1 MKNLKNNFLILLLVY
16 TLTPV
21 DDCCA
26 QKIEIRSNE
35 LDRMIWNKI
44 NDRLI
49 ALGKEKIKHFKEGPV
64 RDFAYR
70 TCARLVPENATFAH
84 SSNDSISWFSG
95 GECIYSCTKRSTGE
109 NEFIDYL
116 LSNNL
121 DPIAQLVVDGWVGS
135 ESHREAIS
143 KDWYSSTTVAAIIQ
157 IDAQRGYFKICSA
170 WYELDNLIFGNL
182 GEF

>member
-1 MKNLKNNFLILLLVY
+1 MKTIKKSILLMALV
-16 TLTPV
+16 V
-21 DDCCA
+21 ASCHA
-26 QKIEIRSNE
+26 QICWAQMVELRSSD
-35 LDRMIWNKI
+35 LDHLIWNKI

-84 SSNDSISWFSG
+84 SSNDSISWYSG
-95 GECIYSCTKRSTGE
+95 GECIYSCTKRSSGE
-109 NEFIDYL
+109 NEFIDYI

-135 ESHREAIS
+135 ESHREAMS
-143 KDWYSSTTVAAIIQ
+143 KDWYSSTTVATIIQ
-157 IDAQRGYFKICSA
+157 IDEQRGYFKICSA
-170 WYELDNLIFGNL
+170 WYELDYLIFGNL
-182 GEF
+182 GGY